1 MQHLNKLENEE
12 NLWKAFKTFDADGSG
27 FITAE
32 ELVLALEKYG
42 MSMGKDEV
50 QQMIAEVDSNKDGLI
65 NYDEFVAMMRGN
77 EKAGLA
83 PAGHKATKT
92 LKVDML

>member
-32 ELVLALEKYG
+32 ELVLALEVRTWSPHG
-42 MSMGKDEV
+42 CLW
-50 QQMIAEVDSNKDGLI
+50 IARTLLLI
-65 NYDEFVAMMRGN
+65 DC
-77 EKAGLA
+77 
-83 PAGHKATKT
+83 
-92 LKVDML
+92 